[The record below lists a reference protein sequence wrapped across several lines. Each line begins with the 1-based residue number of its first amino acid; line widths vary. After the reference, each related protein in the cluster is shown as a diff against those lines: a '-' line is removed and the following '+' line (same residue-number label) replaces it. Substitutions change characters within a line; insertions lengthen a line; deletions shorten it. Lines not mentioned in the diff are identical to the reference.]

1 MAVTLSDF
9 KIAPAVMQVPAGQP
23 VEFDVSNQ
31 GPSAH
36 TFTIVVGGEQKGTSL
51 IQAGSNA
58 TLNIPAL
65 AAGTYQALCTV
76 SGHAQLGMKATV
88 EATNGASA
96 SPSSAMGSMD
106 PMGSAA
112 SGAPMTAQQM
122 AAMHAAG
129 VKVFSL
135 FVARTRREVSKGSFV
150 DAMSLNGRSPG
161 RSSTCAKGIAS
172 RSTSRTSWTNR
183 SSCTSTG

>member
-1 MAVTLSDF
+1 MPSVRRLILIPLASIVVIGAACAPAPSGVATQDAATGPTKGAVTLSDF
-9 KIAPAVMQVPAGQP
+9 KIAPAVMQVSAGQP

-65 AAGTYQALCTV
+65 AAGTYQALCRV

-106 PMGSAA
+106 PW
-112 SGAPMTAQQM
+112 AP
-122 AAMHAAG
+122 
-129 VKVFSL
+129 L
-135 FVARTRREVSKGSFV
+135 PRARR
-150 DAMSLNGRSPG
+150 
-161 RSSTCAKGIAS
+161 
-172 RSTSRTSWTNR
+172 
-183 SSCTSTG
+183 